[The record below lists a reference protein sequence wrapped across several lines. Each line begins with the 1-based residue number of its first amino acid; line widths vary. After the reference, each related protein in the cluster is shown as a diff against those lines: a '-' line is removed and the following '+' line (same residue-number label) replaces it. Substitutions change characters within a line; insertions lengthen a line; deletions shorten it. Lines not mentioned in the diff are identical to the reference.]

1 MSNFHITGIDHVV
14 IRTADPA
21 RALAFYRDV
30 LGLVVEREQPEIGL
44 IQLRAGRSLI
54 DLIPADPAA
63 VADPDRPNVDHFALG
78 VSPFVEPALR
88 AHLTAMQVPIVEAG
102 LRYGAGGEGPSLYVR
117 DPDGNKVEL
126 KDASGDRETSGSSA
140 SSPDGRPA

>member
-1 MSNFHITGIDHVV
+1 MHSFAITGIDHVV
-14 IRTADPA
+14 VRVADQA

-30 LGLVVEREQPEIGL
+30 LGLLVEREQPEIGL

-54 DLIPADPAA
+54 DLVPGDPAETPGPRR
-63 VADPDRPNVDHFALG
+63 DNIDHFALE
-78 VSPFVEPALR
+78 VRPFEEAALR
-88 AHLTAMQVPIVEAG
+88 AHLAAMHVTVEESG

-126 KDASGDRETSGSSA
+126 KAALISS
-140 SSPDGRPA
+140 